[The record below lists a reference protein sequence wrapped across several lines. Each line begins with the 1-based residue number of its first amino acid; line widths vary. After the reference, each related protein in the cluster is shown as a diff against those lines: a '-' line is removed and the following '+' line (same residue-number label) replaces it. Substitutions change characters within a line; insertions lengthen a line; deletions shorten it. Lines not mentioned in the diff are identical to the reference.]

1 MSSMYLIRKLIT
13 YLVLG
18 HCFIIAISNYLVQF
32 PINIFGLDYTIGT
45 FTFPIIVLAT
55 DLTVRL
61 SNATNARKVIGYAF
75 IPAFI
80 ISYIF
85 ADFRIAIAS
94 VLAYSIGQM
103 LDVFVFSKV
112 RDRVGDDGFNLSS
125 YWYLAPV
132 VSTFFAQLIDTYLFY
147 GVAFYNSADDFM
159 RENWDLIAFNDF
171 ILKLV
176 VCYLAFLPIYVLI
189 LNRTFNYIRT
199 RTEKN
204 VIYVYFS

>member
-1 MSSMYLIRKLIT
+1 MSSMDLNRKLIT

-61 SNATNARKVIGYAF
+61 SNARNARKVIGFAF
-75 IPAFI
+75 MPAFI

-94 VLAYSIGQM
+94 VLAYSIGQL
-103 LDVFVFSKV
+103 LDVFVFSRV
-112 RDRVGDDGFNLSS
+112 RDRVGDDGLNLSS

-132 VSTFFAQLIDTYLFY
+132 ISTFFAQLIDTYLFY
-147 GVAFYNSADDFM
+147 GVAFYNSTDDFM

-171 ILKLV
+171 ILKLA

-199 RTEKN
+199 RT
-204 VIYVYFS
+204 

>member
-1 MSSMYLIRKLIT
+1 MNSMDLNRKLVT

-61 SNATNARKVIGYAF
+61 SNVTNARKVIGYAF

-94 VLAYSIGQM
+94 VLAYSIGQL

-189 LNRTFNYIRT
+189 LNRTFNYIKT
-199 RTEKN
+199 RT
-204 VIYVYFS
+204 

>member
-1 MSSMYLIRKLIT
+1 MSSMDLNRKLIT

-94 VLAYSIGQM
+94 VLAYSIGQL

-125 YWYLAPV
+125 YWFLAPAI
-132 VSTFFAQLIDTYLFY
+132 STFFAQLIDTYLFY
-147 GVAFYNSADDFM
+147 GVAFYNSSDDFM

-189 LNRTFNYIRT
+189 LNRTFNYIKT
-199 RTEKN
+199 RT
-204 VIYVYFS
+204 

>member
-1 MSSMYLIRKLIT
+1 MSSMDFSRKLIT

-32 PINIFGLDYTIGT
+32 PVNIFGIDYTIGT

-61 SNATNARKVIGYAF
+61 SNASNARKVIGFAF
-75 IPAFI
+75 VPAFI

-94 VLAYSIGQM
+94 VLAYSIGQL

-112 RDRVGDDGFNLSS
+112 RDRVGDDGLNLSS

-132 VSTFFAQLIDTYLFY
+132 VSTFFAQVIDTYLFY
-147 GVAFYNSADDFM
+147 GVAFYNSTDDFM
-159 RENWDLIAFNDF
+159 RDNWDLIAFNDF

-199 RTEKN
+199 RT
-204 VIYVYFS
+204 

>member
-1 MSSMYLIRKLIT
+1 MSSMDLNRKLIT

-18 HCFIIAISNYLVQF
+18 HCFIIALSNYLVQF

-94 VLAYSIGQM
+94 VLAYSIGQL

-189 LNRTFNYIRT
+189 LNRTFNYIKT
-199 RTEKN
+199 RT
-204 VIYVYFS
+204 

>member
-1 MSSMYLIRKLIT
+1 MSFMDLNRKLIT

-94 VLAYSIGQM
+94 VLAYSIGQL

-199 RTEKN
+199 RT
-204 VIYVYFS
+204 

>member
-1 MSSMYLIRKLIT
+1 MNSMDLNRKLIT

-61 SNATNARKVIGYAF
+61 SNASNARKVIGFAF
-75 IPAFI
+75 VPAFI

-94 VLAYSIGQM
+94 VLAYSIGQL

-112 RDRVGDDGFNLSS
+112 RDRVGDDGLNLSS

-147 GVAFYNSADDFM
+147 SVAFYNSTDDFM
-159 RENWDLIAFNDF
+159 RDNWDLIAFNDF

-199 RTEKN
+199 RT
-204 VIYVYFS
+204 

>member
-1 MSSMYLIRKLIT
+1 MSSMDLNRKLIT

-94 VLAYSIGQM
+94 VLAYSIGQL

-189 LNRTFNYIRT
+189 LNRTFNYIKMR
-199 RTEKN
+199 
-204 VIYVYFS
+204 S

>member
-1 MSSMYLIRKLIT
+1 MSSMDLNRKLIT

-18 HCFIIAISNYLVQF
+18 HCFIIAVSNYLVQF

-61 SNATNARKVIGYAF
+61 SNATNARKVVGYAF

-80 ISYIF
+80 ISYVF

-94 VLAYSIGQM
+94 VLAYSIGQL

-189 LNRTFNYIRT
+189 LNRTFNYIKT
-199 RTEKN
+199 RT
-204 VIYVYFS
+204 

>member
-1 MSSMYLIRKLIT
+1 MSSMDLNRKLIT

-61 SNATNARKVIGYAF
+61 SNARNARKVIGFAF
-75 IPAFI
+75 VPAFI

-94 VLAYSIGQM
+94 VLAYSIGQL

-147 GVAFYNSADDFM
+147 GVAFYNSTDDFM

-189 LNRTFNYIRT
+189 LNRTFNYIKT
-199 RTEKN
+199 RT
-204 VIYVYFS
+204 

>member
-1 MSSMYLIRKLIT
+1 MNSMDLNRKLIT

-61 SNATNARKVIGYAF
+61 SNATNARKVVGYAF

-80 ISYIF
+80 ISYVF

-94 VLAYSIGQM
+94 VLAYSIGQL

-112 RDRVGDDGFNLSS
+112 RDRVGDDGFNLTS

-189 LNRTFNYIRT
+189 LNRTFNYIKT
-199 RTEKN
+199 RT
-204 VIYVYFS
+204 

>member
-1 MSSMYLIRKLIT
+1 MSSMDLNRKLIT

-94 VLAYSIGQM
+94 VLAYSIGQL

-125 YWYLAPV
+125 YWYIAPV

-189 LNRTFNYIRT
+189 LNRTFNYIKT
-199 RTEKN
+199 RT
-204 VIYVYFS
+204 

>member
-1 MSSMYLIRKLIT
+1 MDLNRKLIT
-13 YLVLG
+13 YLVLV

-32 PINIFGLDYTIGT
+32 PINIFGLYYTIGT

-94 VLAYSIGQM
+94 VLAYSIGQL

-189 LNRTFNYIRT
+189 LNRTFNYIKT
-199 RTEKN
+199 RT
-204 VIYVYFS
+204 

>member
-1 MSSMYLIRKLIT
+1 MSFMDLNRKLIT

-94 VLAYSIGQM
+94 VLAYSIGQL

-125 YWYLAPV
+125 YWYFAPV

-189 LNRTFNYIRT
+189 LNRTFNYIKT
-199 RTEKN
+199 RT
-204 VIYVYFS
+204 

>member
-1 MSSMYLIRKLIT
+1 MSSMDLNRKLIT

-94 VLAYSIGQM
+94 VLAYSIGQL

-189 LNRTFNYIRT
+189 LNRTFNYIKKRT
-199 RTEKN
+199 
-204 VIYVYFS
+204 

>member
-1 MSSMYLIRKLIT
+1 MSSMDLNRKLIT

-18 HCFIIAISNYLVQF
+18 HCFIIAVSNYLVQF

-61 SNATNARKVIGYAF
+61 SNATNARKVISYAF

-94 VLAYSIGQM
+94 VLAYAIGQL

-112 RDRVGDDGFNLSS
+112 RERVGDEGVNLSS
-125 YWYLAPV
+125 YWYLAPAI
-132 VSTFFAQLIDTYLFY
+132 STFFAQFIDTYLFY

-159 RENWDLIAFNDF
+159 RENWDIIAFNDF

-199 RTEKN
+199 RT
-204 VIYVYFS
+204 

>member
-1 MSSMYLIRKLIT
+1 MSSMDLNRKLIT

-94 VLAYSIGQM
+94 VLAYSIGQL

-112 RDRVGDDGFNLSS
+112 RDKVGDDGLNLSS

-189 LNRTFNYIRT
+189 LNRTFNYIKT
-199 RTEKN
+199 RT
-204 VIYVYFS
+204 

>member
-1 MSSMYLIRKLIT
+1 MSSMDLNRKLIT

-112 RDRVGDDGFNLSS
+112 RDGVGDDGFNLSS
-125 YWYLAPV
+125 YWYLAPI

-189 LNRTFNYIRT
+189 LNRTFNYIKT
-199 RTEKN
+199 RT
-204 VIYVYFS
+204 

>member
-1 MSSMYLIRKLIT
+1 MSSMDLNRKLIT

-94 VLAYSIGQM
+94 VLAYSIGQL

-159 RENWDLIAFNDF
+159 RENWELIAFNDF

-189 LNRTFNYIRT
+189 LNRTFNYIKT
-199 RTEKN
+199 RT
-204 VIYVYFS
+204 

>member
-1 MSSMYLIRKLIT
+1 MSFMDLNRKLIA

-61 SNATNARKVIGYAF
+61 SNAANARKVIGYAF

-94 VLAYSIGQM
+94 VLAYSIGQL

-112 RDRVGDDGFNLSS
+112 RERVGDDGLNLNS

-132 VSTFFAQLIDTYLFY
+132 ISTFFAQLIDTYLFY

-159 RENWDLIAFNDF
+159 RENWDMIAFNDF

-199 RTEKN
+199 RT
-204 VIYVYFS
+204 

>member
-1 MSSMYLIRKLIT
+1 MSSMDLNRKLIT

-32 PINIFGLDYTIGT
+32 PINIFGLDYTIAT

-94 VLAYSIGQM
+94 VLAYSIGQL

-189 LNRTFNYIRT
+189 LNRTFNYIKT
-199 RTEKN
+199 RT
-204 VIYVYFS
+204 

>member
-1 MSSMYLIRKLIT
+1 MSFMDLNRKLIA

-61 SNATNARKVIGYAF
+61 SNAVNARKVISYAF

-94 VLAYSIGQM
+94 VLAYSIGQL

-112 RDRVGDDGFNLSS
+112 RERVGDDGLNLNS

-132 VSTFFAQLIDTYLFY
+132 ISTFFAQLIDTYLFY

-159 RENWDLIAFNDF
+159 RENWDMIAFNDF
-171 ILKLV
+171 ILKLI

-199 RTEKN
+199 RT
-204 VIYVYFS
+204 

>member
-1 MSSMYLIRKLIT
+1 MSFMELNRKLIS

-18 HCFIIAISNYLVQF
+18 HCLIIALSNYLVQF

-94 VLAYSIGQM
+94 VLAYSIGQL

-199 RTEKN
+199 RT
-204 VIYVYFS
+204 